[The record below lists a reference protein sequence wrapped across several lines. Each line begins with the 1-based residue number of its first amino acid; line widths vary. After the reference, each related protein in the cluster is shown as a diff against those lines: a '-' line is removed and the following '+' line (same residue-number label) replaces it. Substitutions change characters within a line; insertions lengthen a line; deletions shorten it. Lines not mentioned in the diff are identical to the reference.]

1 MHKIIVNAD
10 DFGVSQV
17 VNKEIEKMIEVGA
30 ISSTTIMAN
39 GACLEEACAFAK
51 AHPSVSYGIHLC
63 LSEFDSITKSPI
75 LQKYGVIDE
84 NGRFIRM
91 AIFHL
96 SKFSAELLC
105 AIKEELLA
113 QIKKIKSYNLPLSHC
128 DSHHHVHTIWGLQNV
143 FDEVLRE
150 EGFTKIRIAWHE
162 SAYNKL
168 RHPVRSIKRELII
181 HFYKKRF
188 KTTDAFYSYAD
199 YMSDSSNGCHKEVEL
214 MCHPG
219 HPKFS
224 AEYEFVK
231 NKKALTG
238 GDIRLISYN
247 DL

>member
-1 MHKIIVNAD
+1 MHRIIVNAD
-10 DFGVSQV
+10 DFGVNQA
-17 VNKEIEKMIEVGA
+17 VNREIERMIVEGA

-39 GACLEEACAFAK
+39 GACLEEACSFAK
-51 AHPSVSYGIHLC
+51 THPTVSYGVHLC

-75 LQKYGVIDE
+75 LQKYGVTDK

-96 SKFSAELLC
+96 SKFPAELLC

-113 QIKKIKSYNLPLSHC
+113 QIRMIESYYLPLSHC

-162 SAYNKL
+162 STYNKL
-168 RHPVRSIKRELII
+168 RHPIRSIKRELII
-181 HFYKKRF
+181 RFYKKRF

-199 YMSDSSNGCHKEVEL
+199 YMGVAIKDPHREVEL

-219 HPKFS
+219 HPKYTT
-224 AEYEFVK
+224 EYESVQH
-231 NKKALTG
+231 KKALAG
-238 GDIRLISYN
+238 GGISLITYN

>member
-1 MHKIIVNAD
+1 MHRIIVNAD
-10 DFGVSQV
+10 DFGVNQA
-17 VNKEIEKMIEVGA
+17 VNREIERMIVEGA

-39 GACLEEACAFAK
+39 GACLEEACSFAK
-51 AHPSVSYGIHLC
+51 IHPTVSYGVHLC
-63 LSEFDSITKSPI
+63 LSEFDSITKPPI
-75 LQKYGVIDE
+75 LQKYGLTDE
-84 NGRFIRM
+84 KGRFIRM

-96 SKFSAELLC
+96 SQFPAELLC

-113 QIKKIKSYNLPLSHC
+113 QIRIIKSYNLPLSHC

-168 RHPVRSIKRELII
+168 RHPIRSIKREII
-181 HFYKKRF
+181 IRFYKKRF

-199 YMSDSSNGCHKEVEL
+199 FIRYSSKDCHKEVEL

-219 HPKFS
+219 HPNYT
-224 AEYEFVK
+224 AEYELVQ
-231 NKKALTG
+231 NKRALM
-238 GDIRLISYN
+238 GDEISLITYN